1 MAELLLTVDTATA
14 AGSVALSRGETLLG
28 EVLLNVPA
36 THTDRLLLTVRQ
48 LLGDAGVTPAQ
59 LDAFAVVLGPGSFTG
74 LRVGVAT
81 VKGLALAADRPVAGV
96 STLQTLALQFPCARH
111 PVCTLLDA
119 RKQEVYAGLFGWA
132 GGWPAP
138 LRPEAV
144 LPPERLLASLEG
156 EVLFA
161 GDGAA
166 VYRTLIVRRLGAR
179 AHFAP
184 WPLQPPRAAAAAALG
199 LAALR
204 RGETIPL
211 AQLAP
216 HYIRPSEAELLWANR
231 AAAGAIDG

>member
-28 EVLLNVPA
+28 ELLLNLPA
-36 THTDRLLLTVRQ
+36 THTDRLLVSVRQ
-48 LLGDAGVTPAQ
+48 LLADTGTTVAQ
-59 LDAFAVVLGPGSFTG
+59 LDAFGVVLGPGSFTG

-81 VKGLALAADRPVAGV
+81 VKGLALATRRPVVGV

-111 PVCTLLDA
+111 PVCVLLDA
-119 RKQEVYAGLFGWA
+119 RKQEVYAGLYGWE
-132 GGWPAP
+132 GGCPLP

-144 LPPERLLASLEG
+144 LSPERLLDSLEG

-166 VYRTLIVRRLGAR
+166 VYRTLIVRHLGHR

-211 AQLAP
+211 PQLAP
-216 HYIRPSEAELLWANR
+216 RYIRPSEAELLWSRRSAE
-231 AAAGAIDG
+231 GSIGG